1 VNILEQIMD
10 ERRLATRATK
20 AMVPE
25 SVLAAAAAGRV
36 HHSLCARLS
45 NRSSGT
51 RVIAEMKMASPSAG
65 LLRPDY
71 DPAALARAYTAN
83 GAIGLSVLTEPLHFL
98 GSEAHFRAARAAT
111 ELPIL
116 RKDFMVDPYQVTE
129 AAAWGADVILLIA
142 AALPDGLMRTLHERA
157 LVLGLEV
164 LAEVHTHEELIR
176 VLPLEG
182 AIIGVNSRDLK
193 TLRTDLATAHS
204 LAAHIPRARFS
215 IAESGISK
223 RTEIEAME
231 AAGFD
236 GFLIGESLVRQG
248 DPGAGLAALR
258 VPAGM

>member
-1 VNILEQIMD
+1 MNILEKIMD
-10 ERRLATRATK
+10 ERRLATKATK

-25 SVLAAAAAGRV
+25 NALEAVAAGRV
-36 HHSLCARLS
+36 HHSLCSRLS
-45 NRSSGT
+45 NRSTGT

-65 LLRPDY
+65 ILRPDY
-71 DPAALARAYTAN
+71 DPAALARAYAAN

-111 ELPIL
+111 DLPIL

-157 LVLGLEV
+157 LALGMEV
-164 LAEVHTHEELIR
+164 LAEVHTVEELNR

-193 TLRTDLATAHS
+193 TLRTDLAIAHS
-204 LAAHIPRARFS
+204 LAARIPAARFS

-223 RTEIEAME
+223 RTEIEALE

-258 VPAGM
+258 GLVA